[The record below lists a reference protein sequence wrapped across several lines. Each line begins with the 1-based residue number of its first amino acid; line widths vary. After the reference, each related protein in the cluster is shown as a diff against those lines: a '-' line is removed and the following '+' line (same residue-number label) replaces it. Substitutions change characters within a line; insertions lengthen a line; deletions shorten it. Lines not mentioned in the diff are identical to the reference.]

1 MVHWKYPGSLNDC
14 QSGPNTTRA
23 RQKIVLAWGSFPNL
37 NFEPKFFVEVFRS
50 NTHILNTEA
59 SVLVYY
65 FNFITRASA
74 QAPDRSTHCPTLCPT
89 LRQTHRPPPAHRM
102 RCPWTRHPRTCL
114 PRMSFDIV
122 HTIKVVVFTQFFL
135 DLNFSKIDFTI
146 NLYE

>member
-65 FNFITRASA
+65 FNFITRAIVQYCPSVQRIETIQIEGVTRCDSKLKLLIFTRVVFA
-74 QAPDRSTHCPTLCPT
+74 SIDFILGSNWQLQA
-89 LRQTHRPPPAHRM
+89 
-102 RCPWTRHPRTCL
+102 L
-114 PRMSFDIV
+114 PRSIWPLITF
-122 HTIKVVVFTQFFL
+122 
-135 DLNFSKIDFTI
+135 
-146 NLYE
+146 